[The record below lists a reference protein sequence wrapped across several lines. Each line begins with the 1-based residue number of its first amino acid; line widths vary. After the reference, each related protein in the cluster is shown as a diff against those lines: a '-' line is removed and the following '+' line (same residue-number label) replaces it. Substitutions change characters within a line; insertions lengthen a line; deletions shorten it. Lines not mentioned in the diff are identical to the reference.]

1 MRQVPNLKRRKTL
14 KKIFGLQTI
23 PYRLSSISNWRLK
36 GLVVALL
43 CITALLGFAQVRAT
57 SPPVVGLAHMSTL
70 YGPVAALTCSGTTG
84 GDTQVGGSTTVAI
97 PSGHTYFFQAPTF
110 TGAFNVSSTT
120 NPTYNVE
127 FYVNGT
133 SYGTVKGFTSSNK
146 TPISASFTEPMSTFT
161 IWDFYYTGQAGP
173 QHLVWTVDIS
183 TASGQSVCVQQWQLV
198 LNFAYT

>member
-1 MRQVPNLKRRKTL
+1 MR
-14 KKIFGLQTI
+14 KIIGFRTI
-23 PYRLSSISNWRLK
+23 PEKLSSISNWRLK

-43 CITALLGFAQVRAT
+43 CITALLAFAKVEAI
-57 SPPVVGLAHMSTL
+57 SSPVVGLAHVSTL

-110 TGAFNVSSTT
+110 TGAFNVSSST
-120 NPTYNVE
+120 NPTYSVE

-133 SYGTVKGFTSSNK
+133 SYGTVKGFTQPNK
-146 TPISASFTEPMSTFT
+146 IPTSASFTEPMSSFT
-161 IWDFYYTGQAGP
+161 IWNFYYTGQAGP

-198 LNFAYT
+198 LNYAFT